1 MMSYSAEEEG
11 RARSLM
17 TYIKQL
23 RRSCLMHFAYKYL
36 VGEIILGTFGLQLE
50 MKYEDDDD
58 NNCYID

>member
-1 MMSYSAEEEG
+1 MFYLVEEG
-11 RARSLM
+11 GRVRSLM

-50 MKYEDDDD
+50 MKYEDDD
-58 NNCYID
+58 NNWYIV